1 MGNDGAP
8 RRILDR
14 SSKSYIQIIL
24 RGDRNGNVRSVP
36 SHCGKYRLNV
46 GRQGLCHL
54 VDGVRSEIAYRLPN
68 WIPRIVGRGF

>member
-24 RGDRNGNVRSVP
+24 RGDRNGNGEVGPIPLRKLQAQ
-36 SHCGKYRLNV
+36 CGSS
-46 GRQGLCHL
+46 GSCHL
-54 VDGVRSEIAYRLPN
+54 VDGVRSERAYRLPN